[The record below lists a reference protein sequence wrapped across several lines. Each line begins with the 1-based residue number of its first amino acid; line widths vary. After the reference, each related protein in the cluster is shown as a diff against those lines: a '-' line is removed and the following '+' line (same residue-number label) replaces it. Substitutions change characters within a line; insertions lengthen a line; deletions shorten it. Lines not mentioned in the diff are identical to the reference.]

1 MAVTAQWC
9 LSFTFRD
16 SKGQTR
22 KITLCYSGENA
33 AAGPLQA
40 YAIDSSQQVV
50 PLLQALSNAHVQQG
64 LNLDGGSAQ
73 LGVTWGTAAEYQ
85 SVSQQAK
92 LYYTTTDQAGVPQGS
107 SSITIPAPKASIFL
121 ADGVTVDPGNAA
133 VLALNAVVLTPA
145 PLAATWG
152 LATKT
157 NDQFNT
163 FIGGVLIGKKLSR
176 KWTKFTYNPELTVRG
191 I

>member
-22 KITLCYSGENA
+22 KITLCYTGENA

-50 PLLQALSNAHVQQG
+50 PLLQALTNAHVQQG
-64 LNLDGGSAQ
+64 LNLDGGNAQ

-92 LYYTTTDQAGVPQGS
+92 LYYTTTNAVGVPQGS
-107 SSITIPAPKASIFL
+107 SAITIPAPLASLFL
-121 ADGVTVDPGNAA
+121 ADGVTIDPTNAA
-133 VLALNAVVLTPA
+133 ILALNAVVLTPA
-145 PLAATWG
+145 PVSGSWG
-152 LATKT
+152 LATK
-157 NDQFNT
+157 NGDQFNT
-163 FIGGVLIGKKLSR
+163 FIGGVLVGKKLTR
-176 KWTKFTYNPELTVRG
+176 KFNKYTYNPELTVRG